1 MSMQNYSGGPNPFGI
16 ASRFVGKLYEKGARS
31 QRDSDQM
38 TLTQTTLAMHAAQHE
53 ATTRS
58 TAQQARLTERS
69 AKARHGR
76 TMHFAESV
84 QGFAQPGTQV
94 SIKYGD
100 ASASY
105 TSKVPTPTAVSK
117 PGRVP
122 VKKVRGGKKVP

>member
-1 MSMQNYSGGPNPFGI
+1 MSMQTPNDPNPFAI
-16 ASRFVGKLYEKGARS
+16 AGRFLASKYKEGARS

-38 TLTQTTLAMHAAQHE
+38 NLTQTTLAMHAAQHE

-58 TAQQARLTERS
+58 TAQQARLSERS
-69 AKARHGR
+69 AKAGHGR

-94 SIKYGD
+94 SVKYGD

-105 TSKVPTPTAVSK
+105 TSKMPTPTAVSK

>member
-1 MSMQNYSGGPNPFGI
+1 MSMQTPNDPNPFAI
-16 ASRFVGKLYEKGARS
+16 AGRFLASKYKEGARS

-38 TLTQTTLAMHAAQHE
+38 NLTQTTLAMHAAQHE

-58 TAQQARLTERS
+58 TAQQARLAERS
-69 AKARHGR
+69 AKAGHGR
-76 TMHFAESV
+76 TMQFAESV
-84 QGFAQPGTQV
+84 HGFAQPGTQV
-94 SIKYGD
+94 SVKYGD

-105 TSKVPTPTAVSK
+105 TSKMPTPTAVSK